1 MPQYTIRNVPEA
13 LDRTLREKAERS
25 GESLNSLLIN
35 TLKRGAGLEGPVTEY
50 RDLDDLAG
58 TWVRDD
64 VFDDALAAQDRIDE
78 SLWN

>member
-1 MPQYTIRNVPEA
+1 MPQYTIRNIPEA
-13 LDRTLREKAERS
+13 LDRNLREKAERS
-25 GESLNSLLIN
+25 GESLNSVLLN
-35 TLKRGAGLEGPVTEY
+35 ALKRGAGLEGPETEY

-64 VFDDALAAQDRIDE
+64 EFDDALSAQDRIEE